1 MMLALRRG
9 PRLLGLLS
17 GPRSAHLRLPAVR
30 ACSSGSGSRGPSSS
44 SGNPL
49 VYLDVGADGQ
59 PLGRVVLEVR
69 PPDRTTLDRAWGTVP
84 EEPWTPGWRL
94 PGLLGDLAS
103 CPPGSGPQFP
113 HLLRRGIGLV
123 SPALPFGSLD

>member
-1 MMLALRRG
+1 MMLALRCG

-30 ACSSGSGSRGPSSS
+30 VCSSGSGSHGSSSS

-69 PPDRTTLDRAWGTVP
+69 PPNRTALDWVWGTVP
-84 EEPWTPGWRL
+84 EEPWTAG
-94 PGLLGDLAS
+94 
-103 CPPGSGPQFP
+103 
-113 HLLRRGIGLV
+113 RRCAWLTG
-123 SPALPFGSLD
+123 